1 MSDVFRQNMQGSSS
15 YEGFDPLNE
24 EQRNKLRL
32 ADQLNGWDEEE
43 DPDFESGIAIFQM
56 GKQLAGDVDPD
67 AYHTLRP
74 MKINE
79 QLLERERRKQIE
91 FQKKKMAPP
100 PSQQPQRVAQSQPA
114 PQRQTRQ
121 VEEKKVK
128 KSSKR
133 RSDDGP
139 QLELFSSEPES
150 SINVENSP
158 NQLELSLFN
167 KNNDAILNRIIS
179 VEEEMVKIKTSYKN
193 LEKNYEELV
202 EKHGKMLEILQKMFT
217 VISKKA

>member
-1 MSDVFRQNMQGSSS
+1 MSDDFRQNMQGSSG

-32 ADQLNGWDEEE
+32 ADQLNGWIEEE

-56 GKQLAGDVDPD
+56 GRQLAEDVNPNDN
-67 AYHTLRP
+67 HRLRP

-79 QLLERERRKQIE
+79 QLIERERRKQIE
-91 FQKKKMAPP
+91 IQKRKMAPP
-100 PSQQPQRVAQSQPA
+100 QLQRVAPIQSA

-121 VEEKKVK
+121 VEEKKSK
-128 KSSKR
+128 KTKR
-133 RSDDGP
+133 IVNDDSP
-139 QLELFSSEPES
+139 QMELFSTQPES
-150 SINVENSP
+150 SSINIDDTS

-167 KNNDAILNRIIS
+167 KNNDIVLNRIIS
-179 VEEEMVKIKTSYKN
+179 VEEEMVKIKSSYKN

-202 EKHGKMLEILQKMFT
+202 DKHGKMLEILQKMFIL
-217 VISKKA
+217 ISKKA